1 MPNILIITDLEGL
14 TGVTQKEPIKNENS
28 IEYQTA
34 RKHLMHET
42 NLAVSALIDA
52 GASLV
57 YVFDGHASGKNFI
70 PNTLDGRA
78 VQVWGSDLPWVMEEV
93 EGVVMLGAHAMA
105 GNEDGFFS
113 HTLMWEEFKTYRHNG
128 RCVSETDII
137 ATYAGL
143 YDVPCIAITGDD
155 HACRE
160 AESKY
165 QGIKTA
171 VVKTAISRD
180 KAEPLPQEEAD
191 KLIYSAMVNG
201 FENRQNVKP
210 LKEEFPLVV
219 EVEFSTEQDLKK
231 WCKNRTDIEF
241 DGKLNAKSI
250 KNKQDVKFE
259 YDLFL

>member
-28 IEYQTA
+28 IQYQTA
-34 RKHLMHET
+34 CKCLMHET

-78 VQVWGSDLPWVMEEV
+78 VQVWGNDLSWVMEEV
-93 EGVVMLGAHAMA
+93 EGIVMLGAHAKV
-105 GNEDGFFS
+105 GSNGFFS
-113 HTLMWEEFKTYRHNG
+113 HTLMWEEFKDYRHNG
-128 RCVSETDII
+128 TTVSETDIES
-137 ATYAGL
+137 TYAGL
-143 YDVPCIAITGDD
+143 FDVPCIAITGDNY
-155 HACRE
+155 ACRE
-160 AESKY
+160 AESRY

-191 KLIYSAMVNG
+191 KLIYSAVVNG
-201 FENRQNVKP
+201 FENRENVKP
-210 LKEEFPLVV
+210 LKEEFPLTI
-219 EVEFSTEQDLKK
+219 EVEFSTENDLKK
-231 WCKNRTDIEF
+231 WCGSRTDITIN
-241 DGKLNAKSI
+241 GLTAKSI
-250 KNKQDVKFE
+250 KNKQHIKSY
-259 YDLFL
+259 YDLML